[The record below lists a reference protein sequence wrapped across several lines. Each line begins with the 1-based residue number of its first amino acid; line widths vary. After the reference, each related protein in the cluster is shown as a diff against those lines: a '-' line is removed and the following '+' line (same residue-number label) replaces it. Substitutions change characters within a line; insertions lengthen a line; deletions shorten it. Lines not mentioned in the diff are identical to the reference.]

1 MSTLRNRRAF
11 GLIELLVVIAIIA
24 ILIAL
29 LLPAVQKVREA
40 AGRTQTMNCL
50 KQIGLAV
57 HNFHDTYSK
66 MPPAFESVANSPAG
80 SIHVHLLPYIEQA
93 AVYNLFLK
101 GDTDKAYN
109 LAIQVYLSPNDPS
122 KPANPTGFQ
131 NYAANLRVFAKKGL
145 DTKWDETMAALAEKE
160 SGATKIAHITDGTSN
175 TIMYATKY
183 AVCGE
188 GGSRYASAPNS
199 KTAAFFGQNPAK
211 LKAHPSNT
219 TATFQLAPLPQNCAV
234 SPLMAQSFYRTG
246 LIACLCDGSVRM
258 ISYTITPQTWN
269 YLLQPND
276 GNVINDNF

>member
-1 MSTLRNRRAF
+1 MSSPRKRHAF
-11 GLIELLVVIAIIA
+11 GLIELLVVIALIA
-24 ILIAL
+24 LLIAL

-40 AGRTQTMNCL
+40 AGQSQTMNCL
-50 KQIGLAV
+50 KQIAIAV

-66 MPPAFESVANSPAG
+66 MPPAYESVANSPAG
-80 SIHVHLLPYIEQA
+80 SIHVHLLPFVEQA

-109 LAIQVYLSPNDPS
+109 LAIPVFLSPNDPS
-122 KPANPTGFQ
+122 KPANPTGIQ

-145 DTKWDETMAALAEKE
+145 DTKWDENLAALAEKE
-160 SGATKIAHITDGTSN
+160 PGATKFAHITDGTSN
-175 TIMYATKY
+175 TIMYSTKY

-199 KTAAFFGQNPAK
+199 KTAAFFGQNSAK

-219 TATFQLAPLPQNCAV
+219 TATFQLAPLPPNCAI
-234 SPLMAQSFYRTG
+234 SPLMAQSFNRNG
-246 LIACLCDGSVRM
+246 IIVGLCDGSVRL
-258 ISYTITPQTWN
+258 INYSVTPQTWN